1 MANRAKTVAADGD
14 LAMMTFAGFSDSRA
28 EEEAS
33 PPKKRSPGKKEVG
46 SRSTAAVPAIA
57 DTDEQMLN
65 FSGFSNP
72 TATRASP
79 AKVTRV
85 PRAQTLAADGNRA
98 MMTFAG
104 FSDSR
109 AEEEAS
115 PLKKRSPGKKEVG
128 SRSTAA
134 VPAIADTDEQMID
147 FADADTNG
155 STATEA
161 SPANGD
167 PADPAQAVA
176 ADD

>member
-33 PPKKRSPGKKEVG
+33 PPKKRSPGKKEAG
-46 SRSTAAVPAIA
+46 SRFTAAISATA
-57 DTDEQMLN
+57 DPN
-65 FSGFSNP
+65 
-72 TATRASP
+72 
-79 AKVTRV
+79 
-85 PRAQTLAADGNRA
+85 
-98 MMTFAG
+98 
-104 FSDSR
+104 
-109 AEEEAS
+109 
-115 PLKKRSPGKKEVG
+115 
-128 SRSTAA
+128 
-134 VPAIADTDEQMID
+134 EQMID

-176 ADD
+176 ADDALRPRARLHRRIRPNDAWPRS